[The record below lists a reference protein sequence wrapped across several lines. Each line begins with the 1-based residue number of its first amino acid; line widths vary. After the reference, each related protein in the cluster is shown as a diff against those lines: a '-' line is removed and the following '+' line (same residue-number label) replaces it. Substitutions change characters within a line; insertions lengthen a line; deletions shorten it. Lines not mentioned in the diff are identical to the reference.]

1 MGTATHTMAYYRER
15 ERVAY
20 STIPGMEMILSSGP
34 AEREKLE
41 EQYPDAVFALMI
53 ADNLVGHD
61 REQCE
66 INHSAYQSILNGEE
80 IADVRFRYDNAVRK
94 YVERHLWDD

>member
-1 MGTATHTMAYYRER
+1 MGTTHTMAYYRER
-15 ERVAY
+15 ERIAY
-20 STIPGMEMILSSGP
+20 SAIPGMDMILSSSS
-34 AEREKLE
+34 AERENLE
-41 EQYPDAVFALMI
+41 ELYPDAAFALRI

-66 INHSAYQSILNGEE
+66 INQSAYLSILNGEE
-80 IADVRFRYDNAVRK
+80 IANVRFRYDNAVRK

>member
-1 MGTATHTMAYYRER
+1 MGTATHTMAYYREK
-15 ERVAY
+15 ERNAY
-20 STIPGMEMILSSGP
+20 SAIPGMDKILSSGP

-41 EQYPDAVFALMI
+41 EQYPDAAFALRI

-66 INHSAYQSILNGEE
+66 INQSAYLSILNGEE
-80 IADVRFRYDNAVRK
+80 IADVRFRYDNAMRK